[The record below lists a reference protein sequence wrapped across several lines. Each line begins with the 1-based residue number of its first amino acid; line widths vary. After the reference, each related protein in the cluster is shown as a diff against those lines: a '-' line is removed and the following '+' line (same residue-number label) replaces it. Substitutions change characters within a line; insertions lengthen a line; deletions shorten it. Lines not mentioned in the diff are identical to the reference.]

1 MNEEYDAGAQFS
13 DFFFFFFQIFI
24 GLYPTLSFFIYLVW
38 VQVGKPK
45 VYRAVLGGES

>member
-13 DFFFFFFQIFI
+13 DFFFQIFI
-24 GLYPTLSFFIYLVW
+24 GLYPTLSFFIYLVR
-38 VQVGKPK
+38 VQLGNPK